1 VSFKSGSVIGLVK
14 ITSKK
19 INLWNWS
26 THNKFILEI
35 EKPLDKWLFSDPEK
49 KLLHAIFIC
58 RKIHSHLV

>member
-1 VSFKSGSVIGLVK
+1 M
-14 ITSKK
+14 
-19 INLWNWS
+19 NWS

-49 KLLHAIFIC
+49 KLLHAISIC